1 MPRFLKS
8 RRVKRWL
15 LAVLPLAALGAV
27 CGCRTLGYYRQAI
40 AGECGIITSERPID
54 KVLAD
59 PATPE
64 PIREKLRL
72 VEQLRAFAK
81 SDLNLPV
88 DGRYR
93 CYADLHRPYVVWNV
107 QAAPQ
112 FSLEPRTWWYPFV
125 GSLEYRG
132 YFSEHAAHDYALVF
146 ARQGDDVYV
155 DGVEAYSTLGWF
167 KDPVLNTFLADS
179 EPELAETLFHELGHA
194 RVFAPGDTDFNE
206 AYATTVGEE
215 GARRWLRSKGDS
227 KLLERYAAA
236 LRRNDQFVHLVGAAR
251 DRLIALYGDQRD
263 SDGRVTAARQPP
275 LPPTE
280 LTPRKEAIL
289 RDLLD
294 DYAKLKVEWGGYTG
308 YDEWFSRKP
317 NNAQLNTVA
326 TYYDLVPA
334 FERLL
339 ANNGGDLEKFYNAV
353 AHLARMKKT
362 ERHRALDDLI
372 SKGVSPRIMTITS
385 LPTPVATDS
394 TPVAP
399 SIP

>member
-1 MPRFLKS
+1 M
-8 RRVKRWL
+8 
-15 LAVLPLAALGAV
+15 
-27 CGCRTLGYYRQAI
+27 
-40 AGECGIITSERPID
+40 
-54 KVLAD
+54 
-59 PATPE
+59 
-64 PIREKLRL
+64 
-72 VEQLRAFAK
+72 
-81 SDLNLPV
+81 
-88 DGRYR
+88 
-93 CYADLHRPYVVWNV
+93 
-107 QAAPQ
+107 
-112 FSLEPRTWWYPFV
+112 
-125 GSLEYRG
+125 
-132 YFSEHAAHDYALVF
+132 
-146 ARQGDDVYV
+146 
-155 DGVEAYSTLGWF
+155 
-167 KDPVLNTFLADS
+167 
-179 EPELAETLFHELGHA
+179 
-194 RVFAPGDTDFNE
+194 
-206 AYATTVGEE
+206 
-215 GARRWLRSKGDS
+215 
-227 KLLERYAAA
+227 
-236 LRRNDQFVHLVGAAR
+236 HLVGAAR

-372 SKGVSPRIMTITS
+372 SKGV
-385 LPTPVATDS
+385 AH
-394 TPVAP
+394 
-399 SIP
+399 

>member
-132 YFSEHAAHDYALVF
+132 SFSEHAAHDYALVF

-194 RVFAPGDTDFNE
+194 RVFAL
-206 AYATTVGEE
+206 ATPISTRPTPPPSARKARGAGCVPRATASCSNVMPPRSAAMINSCISS
-215 GARRWLRSKGDS
+215 ARRG
-227 KLLERYAAA
+227 
-236 LRRNDQFVHLVGAAR
+236 
-251 DRLIALYGDQRD
+251 IA
-263 SDGRVTAARQPP
+263 
-275 LPPTE
+275 
-280 LTPRKEAIL
+280 
-289 RDLLD
+289 
-294 DYAKLKVEWGGYTG
+294 
-308 YDEWFSRKP
+308 
-317 NNAQLNTVA
+317 
-326 TYYDLVPA
+326 
-334 FERLL
+334 
-339 ANNGGDLEKFYNAV
+339 
-353 AHLARMKKT
+353 
-362 ERHRALDDLI
+362 
-372 SKGVSPRIMTITS
+372 
-385 LPTPVATDS
+385 
-394 TPVAP
+394 
-399 SIP
+399 